1 MNYNIALSILN
12 LKDNYTLEQ
21 LKRSYHLNALKYH
34 PDKNTNISDDKFKN
48 INIAYNYLYKYHNLK
63 TNNYVFNLENNYN
76 NDDILNIKYGELV
89 YEFIKILCSSN
100 KNQEQL
106 DEFKYNCAEI
116 SLNLLEQLNIEILED
131 IYIYLTNYNNSDNI
145 YFNINDKSLSIIK
158 KKILEKFKDYTVY
171 ILTPNINDL
180 LNSIIY
186 KLDIN
191 HEIICVPVWHRELI
205 YNNNIIK
212 LKPKLDDN
220 IEIIDGII
228 YYNYYN
234 KFENV
239 FKEEYITIECLNN
252 IKIPVQ
258 KLYIKKYQSYIS
270 YNTGI
275 PMININNIFDISNKH
290 NIIINIYLS

>member
-21 LKRSYHLNALKYH
+21 LKKSYHLNALKYH
-34 PDKNTNISDDKFKN
+34 PDKNINTSDDKFKD
-48 INIAYNYLYKYHNLK
+48 INIAYNYLYNYYKLK
-63 TNNYVFNLENNYN
+63 TNNIYNFDNNCN
-76 NDDILNIKYGELV
+76 NDSVLNIKYGELV
-89 YEFIKILCSSN
+89 YEFIKILCSNN
-100 KNQEQL
+100 KNQEHL
-106 DEFKYNCAEI
+106 DEFKSNCAEI

-131 IYIYLTNYNNSDNI
+131 IYIYLTNYNNNDNL
-145 YFNINDKSLSIIK
+145 YFNINDNSLNIIK

-191 HEIICVPVWHRELI
+191 NEIVCVPVWHRELI
-205 YNNNIIK
+205 YNNCIIK
-212 LKPKLDDN
+212 LKPKINHDIN
-220 IEIIDGII
+220 IIDGII

-234 KFENV
+234 KFENI
-239 FKEEYITIECLNN
+239 FNQEYITIECLNN
-252 IKIPVQ
+252 IKIPVN
-258 KLYIKKYQSYIS
+258 KLYIKKYQSYVS

-275 PMININNIFDISNKH
+275 PIININNIFDISNKN
-290 NIIINIYLS
+290 NIIININLS

>member
-21 LKRSYHLNALKYH
+21 LKKSYHLNALKYH
-34 PDKNTNISDDKFKN
+34 PDKNINTTDDKFKD
-48 INIAYNYLYKYHNLK
+48 INIAYNYLYNYYNLK
-63 TNNYVFNLENNYN
+63 SNNYISNLENNQN
-76 NDDILNIKYGELV
+76 NDNILNINYIELV
-89 YEFIKILCSSN
+89 YEFIKILCSNN

-106 DEFKYNCAEI
+106 DEFKYNCTEI

-131 IYIYLTNYNNSDNI
+131 IYIYLTNYSNGDNL
-145 YFNINDKSLSIIK
+145 YLNINDKSLNIIK

-171 ILTPNINDL
+171 ILTPNIKDL

-191 HEIICVPVWHRELI
+191 NEIICVPVWHRELI
-205 YNNNIIK
+205 YNNSIIK
-212 LKPKLDDN
+212 LQPKMNNN
-220 IEIIDGII
+220 INIIDGII

-239 FKEEYITIECLNN
+239 FKEEYIIIECLNN

-275 PMININNIFDISNKH
+275 PIININNIFDISKKH